1 MRRLLV
7 IFGVLALVVP
17 AASVAGRQDPGD
29 GTFSLRGG
37 HGIFTVSARGAV
49 IGSFARGK
57 VIITDLVDGDGSEPI
72 VTGDDWQKERSDT
85 TTVYGG
91 KGVRFRFIGGTFKVR
106 VVATGVT
113 LSVVGHG
120 QVTLNGAGSGDDG
133 AYSFNGAQYAQVP
146 DLGVF
151 ALNALSP

>member
-17 AASVAGRQDPGD
+17 ASSVAGRQDPGD

-49 IGSFARGK
+49 IGSFTRGK
-57 VIITDLVDGDGSEPI
+57 VIITDPIDGDGTGPI
-72 VTGDDWQKERSDT
+72 VSGDDWQKERSDT

-91 KGVRFRFIGGTFKVR
+91 KGVRFRLIGGTFRIK

-120 QVTLNGAGSGDDG
+120 TVTLNGAGSGDDG
-133 AYSFNGAQYAQVP
+133 SYSFNGAPYADVP
-146 DLGVF
+146 DLGLF

>member
-17 AASVAGRQDPGD
+17 AAGVAGREDPGD
-29 GTFSLRGG
+29 GTLSVVGG
-37 HGIFTVSARGAV
+37 HGVFTVNARGAV
-49 IGSFARGK
+49 IGSFARGR
-57 VIITDLVDGDGSEPI
+57 VIITDPIDADGTGPI
-72 VTGDDWQKERSDT
+72 VTGDEWQKERSDT

-91 KGVRFRFIGGTFKVR
+91 RGVRFRLIGGTFRVR

-120 QVTLNGAGSGDDG
+120 QVTLNGAGSGDNG
-133 AYSFNGAQYAQVP
+133 SYSFNGAPWADVP
-146 DLGVF
+146 DFGVF
-151 ALNALSP
+151 PLNTSSP